1 MNQGVLLSSTI
12 TTIVFIEVQYLEDSQ
27 RRIYMDPVG
36 FYIEVEDDTEE
47 EEDTEQCKLIQK
59 KRRREQKQR
68 ERRRRRQAKDR
79 TDKKRAVDKSTD
91 QNESENATPNNAT
104 TTSNSR
110 PECIPNRNPTIMVL
124 AGGGSKIVAMLGAMV
139 HILERVPNFLDA
151 VHTWVGTSA
160 GAMLSLLLACGYTI
174 KELQKELTELNMP
187 SLVTYDIG
195 SLMVGKGMGLD
206 SGNKYIEW
214 ISMRM
219 VKKGIN
225 PSITLS
231 QLKSLTNRSLL
242 TVTTDLYS
250 RSTYMFDCIQDPDVP
265 ALFAVRASIG
275 IPLMFTKVFYKDKCL
290 LDGGL
295 AMNFPF
301 RAIVNSLPEQSHDV
315 VFGIDLAF
323 KNIHQGNESLVDYI
337 SLLGE
342 LFIGLQAPPLSK
354 FENTEGMQQSLSNE
368 LPHQVHNIKLS
379 RQYPLLQA
387 NEDDKDDLFEDGYN
401 SIH

>member
-1 MNQGVLLSSTI
+1 
-12 TTIVFIEVQYLEDSQ
+12 
-27 RRIYMDPVG
+27 MDPAG

-47 EEDTEQCKLIQK
+47 EEEERTETQK
-59 KRRREQKQR
+59 RKERKEQQQDQR
-68 ERRRRRQAKDR
+68 KRRRRRQQAKDR
-79 TDKKRAVDKSTD
+79 KDKKRARRDSSTHD
-91 QNESENATPNNAT
+91 ESGYAAPPREAEGIATKT
-104 TTSNSR
+104 TR
-110 PECIPNRNPTIMVL
+110 PTCIPNENPTIIVL

-139 HILERVPNFLDA
+139 HILERVPDFLDA

-174 KELQKELTELNMP
+174 KELQRELTELNMP

-250 RSTYMFDCIQDPDVP
+250 RSTYMFDYIQDPDVP

-275 IPLMFTKVFYKDKCL
+275 IPLMFTKIFYKDKCL

-301 RAIVNSLPEQSHDV
+301 RAIVNSLPEASHEV

-342 LFIGLQAPPLSK
+342 LFIGLQAPPPCS
-354 FENTEGMQQSLSNE
+354 ENNEHENQNLDGMHQQ
-368 LPHQVHNIKLS
+368 HHRVHNIKLS

-387 NEDDKDDLFEDGYN
+387 NEDDKDDLFEDGYT